1 MPVGDQKFYMLEG
14 TEIDRTILLQYMI
27 DFYNYKHP
35 DTEIT
40 DFNEGS
46 EIRNLLEAIATNI
59 FHLEY
64 NDQQILKA
72 SFLAT
77 SWGSWLDLF
86 GEELNLPRDPGR
98 QSQGDVTFSIPE
110 PVNYLITIPQ
120 ATHI

>member
-46 EIRNLLEAIATNI
+46 EIRNLLEAIATII

-64 NDQQILKA
+64 NDQQILK
-72 SFLAT
+72 
-77 SWGSWLDLF
+77 
-86 GEELNLPRDPGR
+86 E
-98 QSQGDVTFSIPE
+98 
-110 PVNYLITIPQ
+110 
-120 ATHI
+120 